1 MLWESLTMTASP
13 PKTFREIPPGL
24 VQVRYCALCL
34 LALVVLPW
42 SMVLAAPLPLDV
54 GFLIKSSAL
63 LLEEKQYQKALATL
77 APALQ
82 QYPNDPQV
90 LNLQG
95 AILTKLKDYA
105 SAQKCYEEALKASP
119 GFFPAEYNIG
129 SLLALR
135 QQWDPAITYY
145 RNLLI
150 EQPNNEL
157 VEYKLLLLLLHQGAD
172 PDLQQKLFS
181 LDVPSNTPAWY
192 YASAARAYK
201 KGDKGMAA
209 KYLDVAKSVFGD
221 KTEIFQQELDESG
234 LKDAKTH

>member
-1 MLWESLTMTASP
+1 MVWAKVRGGSLPPTCSPAINGHQSMTRMWASKSASKGILTRISLRTCCHFTRALFMLWESLTMTASP

-181 LDVPSNTPAWY
+181 LDVP
-192 YASAARAYK
+192 
-201 KGDKGMAA
+201 
-209 KYLDVAKSVFGD
+209 
-221 KTEIFQQELDESG
+221 
-234 LKDAKTH
+234 

>member
-1 MLWESLTMTASP
+1 MTASP
-13 PKTFREIPPGL
+13 PKTFLEIPRDFVLARLRTLG
-24 VQVRYCALCL
+24 L
-34 LALVVLPW
+34 LALITLSW
-42 SMVLAAPLPLDV
+42 SMVFAAPPPLDV
-54 GFLIKSSAL
+54 GFLIKTSAA

-82 QYPNDPQV
+82 QYPKDPQV

-105 SAQKCYEEALKASP
+105 GAQKCYEEALKASP

-157 VEYKLLLLLLHQGAD
+157 VEYKLLLLLLHQGPD

-181 LDVPSNTPAWY
+181 MDVPSNTPAWY

-201 KGDKGMAA
+201 KGDKGEAG

-234 LKDAKTH
+234 LKDAKMN